1 MGDIRG
7 LLKARWVDDG
17 MYCVGWWIEE
27 ADGTCFAET
36 SSEEAAKEI
45 VSAVNVIRNIANRLA
60 DVASRFDH
68 GDSGDPPA
76 QTKAG
81 F

>member
-27 ADGTCFAET
+27 ADGTSFAET
-36 SSEEAAKEI
+36 SSEEADNEI
-45 VSAVNVIRNIANRLA
+45 VTAVNSIRKLSKRVF
-60 DVASRFDH
+60 DVAQSVNDNV
-68 GDSGDPPA
+68 G
-76 QTKAG
+76 
-81 F
+81 